1 VSRPSHRLPDP
12 PPVGICLLDSTG
24 AVQMW
29 SPGAL
34 QIFGWTEAEVL
45 GHPDPIADPESE
57 LTLRALRA
65 RSRAGEA
72 VSGIEVRCRRKD
84 GSPVD
89 VSVSTA
95 PVHDAAGHVSGV
107 VEVIADVSA
116 RRRAEDA
123 LRSSETRYRR
133 LFHDNPLP
141 MWVSDLE
148 TRAFLDVNEAAIRQY
163 GHPREEFLRMTIDD
177 LRPPEDVP
185 RVPGALAEP
194 EPESVRVWR
203 HRRKDG
209 RLLDVEVVRHALVL
223 DGRPALLAL
232 AHDVTERRRAEE
244 ALWRAKGEL
253 ERRVTERTAALTQAN
268 ARLEVEVA
276 ERRRAEVQA
285 AEASQAKSEVLARV
299 SHELRTPLNAILGFA
314 QLLDLAA
321 LAPEDRESVGQIRK
335 AGQHLLGLINE
346 VLDLSRIET
355 RRLAL
360 SAEPVA
366 VREVVEGAVALI
378 RPLTERRRI
387 QLEVALDDGA
397 DRHVLADRERLHQ
410 VLLNVLSNA
419 VSYNRE
425 GGTVTVSST
434 RVWGPGLRVTVSD
447 TGPGIPP
454 ERLARL
460 FTPFDRLGASPA
472 LTEGAGLGLVLARGL
487 MEAMG
492 GRLTVESTVGQGT
505 TCTMVLPETESP
517 TSIQERSDER
527 SRAATVVSETSGTV
541 LYIEDNVSN
550 LRLLERIVSRR
561 PGVKL
566 LPAMQGRLGLDL
578 AREHRPDFILLDL
591 DLPDLPGQDVLAAL
605 RADAKTRDIPVAILS
620 ADAGSLQVKQLLE
633 QGAIAYLTKPL
644 DVARLLGLIDEVLG
658 SV

>member
-1 VSRPSHRLPDP
+1 MSQAPRRLPDP
-12 PPVGICLLDSTG
+12 PPVAICLLDSTG
-24 AVQMW
+24 AVRMW
-29 SPGAL
+29 SPGAR

-95 PVHDAAGHVSGV
+95 PVHDAAGRVSGV
-107 VEVIADVSA
+107 VEVIADVTA

-123 LRSSETRYRR
+123 LRSSEARYRW
-133 LFHDNPLP
+133 LFEDNPLP

-163 GHPREEFLRMTIDD
+163 GHPRDEFLRMTIDD

-194 EPESVRVWR
+194 EAETVGVWR

-209 RLLDVEVVRHALVL
+209 RLIDVEVVRHALVL

-244 ALWRAKGEL
+244 ALWQAKGEL
-253 ERRVTERTAALTQAN
+253 ERRVAERTAALTQAN
-268 ARLEVEVA
+268 ARLEAEVA
-276 ERRRAEVQA
+276 ERRRAEAQA
-285 AEASQAKSEVLARV
+285 ADASQAKSEVLARM

-314 QLLDLAA
+314 QRLERAA
-321 LAPEDRESVGQIRK
+321 LAPEDRESVGHIRK
-335 AGQHLLGLINE
+335 TGQQLLGLINE
-346 VLDLSRIET
+346 VLDLSHIET

-360 SAEPVA
+360 SPEPVA
-366 VREVVEGAVALI
+366 VRDVVEGALALI
-378 RPLTERRRI
+378 RPLAERRRI
-387 QLEVALDDGA
+387 QLEVALDEGA
-397 DRHVLADRERLHQ
+397 GWHVLADRERLHQ

-425 GGTVTVSST
+425 GGTVAVSCT
-434 RVWGPGLRVTVSD
+434 RVPGSRVRVTVSD

-472 LTEGAGLGLVLARGL
+472 PTEGAGLGLVLARGL
-487 MEAMG
+487 LEAMG

-505 TCTMVLPETESP
+505 TCTIALPETENP
-517 TSIQERSDER
+517 TAVQERSG
-527 SRAATVVSETSGTV
+527 AAAVVPGTSGTV
-541 LYIEDNVSN
+541 LYIEDNLAN
-550 LRLLERIVSRR
+550 LRVLERIVSRR

-566 LPAMQGRLGLDL
+566 VTAMQGRLGLDL
-578 AREHRPDFILLDL
+578 ARQHRPAFILLDL
-591 DLPDLPGQDVLAAL
+591 NLPDISGQDALAAL
-605 RADAKTRDIPVAILS
+605 RAEPETRDIPVAILS

-633 QGAIAYLTKPL
+633 QGAIAYLTMPL
-644 DVARLLGLIDEVLG
+644 DVARLLGLLDEVLG